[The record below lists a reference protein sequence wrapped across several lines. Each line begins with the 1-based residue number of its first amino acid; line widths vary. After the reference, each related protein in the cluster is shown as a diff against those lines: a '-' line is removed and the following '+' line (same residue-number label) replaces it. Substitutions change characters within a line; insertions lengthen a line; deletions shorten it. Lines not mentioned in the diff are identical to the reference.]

1 MLTSYLTS
9 MALIDD
15 RRCGIWHRSLM
26 AGATPF
32 QFFISHLITGTGLMS
47 LQALEFIA
55 YAIYIGNDSFR
66 WKFILPAAALIFFLG
81 LTGCL
86 YGLCVSVLTDSTLAA
101 TYFSIL
107 ATYPFLALSG
117 EWYHLTRYLT
127 ADILP
132 TILGIFWPLD
142 GIPRF
147 LKYLGYLLP
156 FTLPS
161 RALLSVMFDDR
172 ELTDNPAIPIGFLVL
187 ALWIIVEITICFWCS
202 RSKAVNKK

>member
-32 QFFISHLITGTGLMS
+32 QFFIAHLITGGGLMT

-55 YAIYIGNDSFR
+55 YALYIGNNSYR
-66 WKFILPAAALIFFLG
+66 WEFAVPTAGLIFFLG
-81 LTGCL
+81 LAGCL
-86 YGLCVSVLTDSTLAA
+86 YGLCISVLTDSTLAA

-117 EWYHLTRYLT
+117 ELQKQSYAFFNVVKYFISFQESFGLFKVFHV
-127 ADILP
+127 
-132 TILGIFWPLD
+132 
-142 GIPRF
+142 F
-147 LKYLGYLLP
+147 LSISDTCYLLLYLQEP
-156 FTLPS
+156 
-161 RALLSVMFDDR
+161 
-172 ELTDNPAIPIGFLVL
+172 
-187 ALWIIVEITICFWCS
+187 C
-202 RSKAVNKK
+202 